1 MEPLLAIRDLET
13 QFGAGEQ
20 ASLAVRG
27 ISFELYPGETYCLV
41 GESGSGKSVT
51 GLSMVGL
58 LPDLANHP
66 SGAITF
72 YSSAREAD
80 SPISILDSEES
91 VLEKLRGSRISM
103 IFQEPMTA
111 LNPVQTIGEQIMET
125 MSLHLGLEGEAARAK
140 ALDLLAQVELPDPEV
155 RISEYPHRLSGG
167 QRQRVMIAIAL
178 ACEPD
183 LLIADEPT
191 TALDVTIQ
199 AQILKLLKKL
209 QEDRNTT
216 LLFIT
221 HDLSVVAQIADRVGV
236 MQNGQ
241 LVEQGTKDE
250 VLYDPKHEYT
260 KELIAS
266 LPQKMT
272 RLSANAVVSQ
282 PPLLSIE
289 QLKVYFPI
297 RKGLLQRH
305 VDDVKAV
312 DDVNLKIY
320 PGRAMAVVGESG
332 SGKTTLGR
340 AILGLIKATEGA
352 VHYDGNDLTEL
363 NRKEMKPFRRDLQFV
378 FQDPQSSLNPRLTI
392 ATILTEPMQ
401 AHGIGGGH
409 LDRLELASQA
419 LEQVGL
425 DRSMLTRFPHE
436 FSGGQ
441 RQRIGIA
448 RALVLRPKFIVCD
461 EVTSALDVRVQAQV
475 LRLLDE
481 LRQEMNL
488 TYLFISHNIEVVRFF
503 CDDIT
508 VMHQGKIV
516 ETGLAEQVCEAPQ
529 HAYTKRLLD
538 AVPKF
543 D

>member
-72 YSSAREAD
+72 DSSAREAD

-236 MQNGQ
+236 MQHGQ

-272 RLSANAVVSQ
+272 RLSANAVVSE

-352 VHYDGNDLTEL
+352 VHYLGNDLTEL

-401 AHGIGGGH
+401 AHWIGRGH
-409 LDRLELASQA
+409 LDRLKLASQA

>member
-1 MEPLLAIRDLET
+1 MEPLLAIRELET
-13 QFGAGEQ
+13 QFGVGEQ

-72 YSSAREAD
+72 YPSVEEAD
-80 SPISILDSEES
+80 AGISILNSEKS

-125 MSLHLGLEGEAARAK
+125 MSLHLGLEGESAKAK

-209 QEDRNTT
+209 QEERNTT

-236 MQNGQ
+236 MQQGR

-250 VLYDPKHEYT
+250 VLYNPKHEYT

-272 RLSANAVVSQ
+272 RRSTNAVVTES
-282 PPLLSIE
+282 PLLSIE

-312 DDVNLKIY
+312 DGVNLKIY

-340 AILGLIKATEGA
+340 AILGLIGATEGA
-352 VHYDGNDLTEL
+352 VNYQGSDLTKL

-401 AHGIGGGH
+401 SHGIGKSH
-409 LDRLELASQA
+409 LDRLELASQT

-448 RALVLRPKFIVCD
+448 RALVLKPKFIVCD

-475 LRLLDE
+475 LKLLDE
-481 LRQEMNL
+481 LRQQMDL

-503 CDDIT
+503 CDDVT

-529 HAYTKRLLD
+529 DSYTKRLLD